1 MENRVI
7 NIAIVAEVAEALK
20 ELKENMVFVGGAVI
34 SLYTDD
40 PAADEIRPTQDVDM
54 TLNIINLSYWQRVEG
69 RLRELGFHPDPFG
82 HSICSYKY
90 KDIPIDIMATED
102 SPLGPTNR

>member
-40 PAADEIRPTQDVDM
+40 PAADELR
-54 TLNIINLSYWQRVEG
+54 NKNLSQAKGEQQLTLDGDPVETG
-69 RLRELGFHPDPFG
+69 GIGETKQ
-82 HSICSYKY
+82 IK
-90 KDIPIDIMATED
+90 
-102 SPLGPTNR
+102 